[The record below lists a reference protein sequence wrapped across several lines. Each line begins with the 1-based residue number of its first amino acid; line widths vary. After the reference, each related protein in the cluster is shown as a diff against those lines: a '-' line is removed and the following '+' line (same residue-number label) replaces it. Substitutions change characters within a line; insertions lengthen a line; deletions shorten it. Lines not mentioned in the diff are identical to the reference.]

1 MTIINDKIKSKLEK
15 LNIKLSDIF
24 KNKNEL
30 EKIILKNQ
38 SKNKFDLINEKQ
50 NIGKEIEKIIDKSK
64 AIDKS
69 LNGKILALKKKT
81 INEINSLEK
90 RLIKE
95 EKKNHQKSL
104 NELDKIMSKL
114 FPNNILQ
121 ERKENF
127 LNYYLSD
134 KNLVDTLIKNLDPLK
149 FYFNI
154 ISK

>member
-1 MTIINDKIKSKLEK
+1 
-15 LNIKLSDIF
+15 
-24 KNKNEL
+24 
-30 EKIILKNQ
+30 
-38 SKNKFDLINEKQ
+38 
-50 NIGKEIEKIIDKSK
+50 
-64 AIDKS
+64 
-69 LNGKILALKKKT
+69 
-81 INEINSLEK
+81 
-90 RLIKE
+90 
-95 EKKNHQKSL
+95 
-104 NELDKIMSKL
+104 MSKL

>member
-1 MTIINDKIKSKLEK
+1 MNSGIISWDFPPIFFWKITKYNVL
-15 LNIKLSDIF
+15 
-24 KNKNEL
+24 
-30 EKIILKNQ
+30 
-38 SKNKFDLINEKQ
+38 
-50 NIGKEIEKIIDKSK
+50 KIIDKSK

-114 FPNNILQ
+114 FPDNILQ

>member
-1 MTIINDKIKSKLEK
+1 M
-15 LNIKLSDIF
+15 
-24 KNKNEL
+24 
-30 EKIILKNQ
+30 
-38 SKNKFDLINEKQ
+38 
-50 NIGKEIEKIIDKSK
+50 
-64 AIDKS
+64 
-69 LNGKILALKKKT
+69 
-81 INEINSLEK
+81 K

-114 FPNNILQ
+114 FPDNILQ